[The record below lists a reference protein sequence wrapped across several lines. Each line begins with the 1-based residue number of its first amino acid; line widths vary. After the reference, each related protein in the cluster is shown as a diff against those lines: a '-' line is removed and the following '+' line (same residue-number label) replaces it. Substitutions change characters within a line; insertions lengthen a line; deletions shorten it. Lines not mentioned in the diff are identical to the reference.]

1 MNAWSKLRGFLA
13 DPERAERRRQRRIR
27 SAMIGKTVARGEG
40 GHAADNDIRDN
51 QGGAGGAAG

>member
-1 MNAWSKLRGFLA
+1 
-13 DPERAERRRQRRIR
+13 
-27 SAMIGKTVARGEG
+27 MIGRTVARGEG